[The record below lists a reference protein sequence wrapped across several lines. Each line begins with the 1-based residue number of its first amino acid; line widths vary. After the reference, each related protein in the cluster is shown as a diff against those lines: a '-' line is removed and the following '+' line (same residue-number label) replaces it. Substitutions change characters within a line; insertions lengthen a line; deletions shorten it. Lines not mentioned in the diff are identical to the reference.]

1 MPNRQ
6 AARPGGDWEQCAI
19 RRMNGTMRLYL
30 VCKCGRGHN
39 GGTLA
44 GALEERRRGDQGPPP
59 KTQPLPTPSGYP
71 VVVLM
76 ASLTL
81 RGFRIRAATGVPAGS
96 GAVLRVVR
104 AGIAYSETVMASL
117 T

>member
-1 MPNRQ
+1 MT
-6 AARPGGDWEQCAI
+6 C
-19 RRMNGTMRLYL
+19 TMRLYW
-30 VCKCGRGHN
+30 VSKCGRRYN
-39 GGTLA
+39 GNHSRPQVGT
-44 GALEERRRGDQGPPP
+44 
-59 KTQPLPTPSGYP
+59 P